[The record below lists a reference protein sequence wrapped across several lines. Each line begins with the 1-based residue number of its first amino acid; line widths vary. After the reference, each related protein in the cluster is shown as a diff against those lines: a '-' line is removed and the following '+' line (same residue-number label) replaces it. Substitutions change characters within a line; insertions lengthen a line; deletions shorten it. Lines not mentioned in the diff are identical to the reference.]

1 MRNKEDYKKQML
13 YSGAYNKLREMIYIR
28 NSIYD
33 YRYNKQE
40 MDTKV
45 NTQEMTETQP
55 SDLPQD
61 SFQLA
66 DHPWLAADVTVE
78 DEIRYALDEIR
89 L

>member
-1 MRNKEDYKKQML
+1 MGTKESAQD
-13 YSGAYNKLREMIYIR
+13 
-28 NSIYD
+28 
-33 YRYNKQE
+33 
-40 MDTKV
+40 
-45 NTQEMTETQP
+45 MTETRDF
-55 SDLPQD
+55 DLPQD

>member
-1 MRNKEDYKKQML
+1 
-13 YSGAYNKLREMIYIR
+13 
-28 NSIYD
+28 
-33 YRYNKQE
+33 

-61 SFQLA
+61 SFQLT

>member
-1 MRNKEDYKKQML
+1 MMDIKE
-13 YSGAYNKLREMIYIR
+13 
-28 NSIYD
+28 
-33 YRYNKQE
+33 
-40 MDTKV
+40 
-45 NTQEMTETQP
+45 NTQEMTETQL

-66 DHPWLAADVTVE
+66 DHPWLAADVAVE

>member
-1 MRNKEDYKKQML
+1 MGTKE
-13 YSGAYNKLREMIYIR
+13 SA
-28 NSIYD
+28 
-33 YRYNKQE
+33 
-40 MDTKV
+40 
-45 NTQEMTETQP
+45 QEMTETKGF
-55 SDLPQD
+55 DLPQD

>member
-1 MRNKEDYKKQML
+1 MGTKE
-13 YSGAYNKLREMIYIR
+13 SA
-28 NSIYD
+28 
-33 YRYNKQE
+33 
-40 MDTKV
+40 
-45 NTQEMTETQP
+45 QEMTETQVF
-55 SDLPQD
+55 DFPQD